1 MYGILSQLSKMM
13 GRPAMKRVLEIIKK
27 HPDMRPVRN
36 LKDPNVSDKS
46 RLGIAKFMAEGSD
59 RYLDPHPGTFMNYVR
74 GKVGND
80 PTRFRRISDY
90 FRAKPEARKEMDDW
104 YMEMGS
110 DGWWSRGFLDDMI
123 EEAEMTPMTLE
134 DLAAAELSRVGRR
147 PYSTSAVN
155 RYLTKEFND

>member
-1 MYGILSQLSKMM
+1 M
-13 GRPAMKRVLEIIKK
+13 GRPAMKRVLEVIKK
-27 HPDMRPVRN
+27 HPDIRPVRN
-36 LKDPNVSDKS
+36 LRNPNVSDKS

-59 RYLDPHPGTFMNYVR
+59 RYLDSHPGTFMNYVR

-80 PTRFRRISDY
+80 PRRFRKISDY

-110 DGWWSRGFLDDMI
+110 EGGWSRGFLDDMI
-123 EEAEMTPMTLE
+123 REAEMSPMTLE

-155 RYLTKEFND
+155 RYLSKGE